1 MTPLHAVL
9 IPVSTTLRATPR
21 APDDWFESF
30 SPFGLFH
37 LAVLAVGAICIATP
51 VYLGLRWRD
60 DRERVL
66 RAWVGWSTLVAQA
79 LMLIYYIRP
88 SRFVLTESLPLHI
101 CDLAGWIGGAALV
114 TQRRWLRTLT
124 YYWAFGLC
132 TQAFFTPII
141 TQGLAHTKF
150 WLYWLNHMQ
159 IVGCAVYDLVVLR
172 YRPAW
177 SDFFGAA
184 RRTFVYAIL
193 LMVPFNW
200 FMHTNYAYT
209 GPSQPST
216 PTLMD
221 ELGAWPLRLVW
232 IMLLAIA
239 IFTIITLPWTLARR
253 FARRPDTD
261 DA

>member
-9 IPVSTTLRATPR
+9 IQISTIPQATPG
-21 APDDWFESF
+21 ATDDWFESF

-37 LAVLAVGAICIATP
+37 LAVLAVGAICIGTP
-51 VYLGLRWRD
+51 VSLGRRWRD

-66 RAWVGWSTLVAQA
+66 RAWVGWSTLIAQA

-159 IVGCAVYDLVVLR
+159 IVGCATYDLLVLR

-177 SDFFGAA
+177 SDFFVAI
-184 RRTFVYAIL
+184 RSTFFYAIL

-200 FMHTNYAYT
+200 IMRTNYAYT

-216 PTLMD
+216 PTLID
-221 ELGAWPLRLVW
+221 QLGAWPLRLFW

-239 IFTIITLPWTLARR
+239 VFTIITLPWTLARR
-253 FARRPDTD
+253 IARRPDAH